1 MTNVTLSI
9 NEDDLKQARLQA
21 LQDGTSLN
29 SIIRDFVKSYIGQTK
44 RYQQVTSRLLQHAES
59 STFELGNKTWTRD
72 ELYER

>member
-9 NEDDLKQARLQA
+9 DENDLKQARVQA

-44 RYQQVTSRLLQHAES
+44 RYQQVTNRLLQHAEA
-59 STFELGNKTWTRD
+59 STYELGAQKLTRD

>member
-29 SIIRDFVKSYIGQTK
+29 SIIREFVKSYIGQTK

-59 STFELGNKTWTRD
+59 STFELGNKTWTRGD
-72 ELYER
+72 IYER

>member
-9 NEDDLKQARLQA
+9 DESDLKQARVQA

-29 SIIRDFVKSYIGQTK
+29 SVIRDFVKNYIGQTK
-44 RYQQVTSRLLQHAES
+44 RYQQVTNRLLEHAEA
-59 STFELGNKTWTRD
+59 STFELGTKKLTRD